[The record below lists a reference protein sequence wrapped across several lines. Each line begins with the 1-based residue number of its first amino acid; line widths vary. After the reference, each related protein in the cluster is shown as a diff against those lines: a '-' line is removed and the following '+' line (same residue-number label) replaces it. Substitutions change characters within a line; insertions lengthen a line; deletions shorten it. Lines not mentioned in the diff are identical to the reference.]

1 MQGDVELQA
10 SGAYG
15 KYGRLLVR
23 APNLKKQL
31 IDKGL
36 AKATKGKRA
45 KWCD

>member
-1 MQGDVELQA
+1 LQGDVELQA
-10 SGAYG
+10 SGAYD

-23 APNLKKQL
+23 APHLKKQL